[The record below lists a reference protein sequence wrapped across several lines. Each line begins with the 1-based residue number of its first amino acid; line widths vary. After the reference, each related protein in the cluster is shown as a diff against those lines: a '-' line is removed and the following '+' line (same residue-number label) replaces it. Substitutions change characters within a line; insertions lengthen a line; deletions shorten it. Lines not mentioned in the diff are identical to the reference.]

1 MRLRRCRPQR
11 MPRQPPGAGASGL
24 QQGGRRT
31 SGLRRCRRKTERR
44 RSASAS
50 ARRSAPAC
58 LVACTQPAH
67 NAGVALA
74 VVLISVMSWN
84 PHEAG
89 LLSRAPCLTAALQA
103 ETGPLANTASAPFC
117 RWVAPSDADVALPP
131 PQEKMTTM
139 EAEINEKDKVIT
151 SLREENSALAG
162 RNAVLEKV
170 LALREEQLKSFQ
182 PGGAA
187 AADQVGLQRCC
198 CVCPRARV
206 SAPGGKSRIGRH
218 WGARAALTKCQ
229 QAF

>member
-1 MRLRRCRPQR
+1 
-11 MPRQPPGAGASGL
+11 
-24 QQGGRRT
+24 
-31 SGLRRCRRKTERR
+31 
-44 RSASAS
+44 
-50 ARRSAPAC
+50 
-58 LVACTQPAH
+58 
-67 NAGVALA
+67 
-74 VVLISVMSWN
+74 
-84 PHEAG
+84 
-89 LLSRAPCLTAALQA
+89 
-103 ETGPLANTASAPFC
+103 
-117 RWVAPSDADVALPP
+117 
-131 PQEKMTTM
+131 M

-187 AADQVGLQRCC
+187 AADQVGLHFIVRAAVV
-198 CVCPRARV
+198 CVQLLLCVSKGRV